1 MTNGYIP
8 ILSTKI
14 RKYFIVK
21 KATTHEVIKPINKEI
36 KLNE

>member
-1 MTNGYIP
+1 MP
-8 ILSTKI
+8 ILSANI

-21 KATTHEVIKPINKEI
+21 KATTDEVIKPINNET

>member
-1 MTNGYIP
+1 MP

-21 KATTHEVIKPINKEI
+21 KATILEVIKPIDKET